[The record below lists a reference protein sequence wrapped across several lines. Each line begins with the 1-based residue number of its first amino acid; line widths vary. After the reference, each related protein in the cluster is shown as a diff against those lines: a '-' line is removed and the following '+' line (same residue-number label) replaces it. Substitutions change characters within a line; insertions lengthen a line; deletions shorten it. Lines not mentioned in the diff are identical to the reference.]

1 MPAPKPRLTR
11 PEFDALVARAG
22 LPLDATQK
30 SELYEAYGYVEAMAA
45 RVRAGGN
52 RRREAE
58 PAVTFAPLS
67 KPGQ

>member
-1 MPAPKPRLTR
+1 MPAPKPRLSR

-22 LPLDATQK
+22 LPLDEARR
-30 SELYEAYGYVEAMAA
+30 SEFYAVFGYVEAMAD

-58 PAVTFAPLS
+58 PALTFRPLS
-67 KPGQ
+67 KPAE